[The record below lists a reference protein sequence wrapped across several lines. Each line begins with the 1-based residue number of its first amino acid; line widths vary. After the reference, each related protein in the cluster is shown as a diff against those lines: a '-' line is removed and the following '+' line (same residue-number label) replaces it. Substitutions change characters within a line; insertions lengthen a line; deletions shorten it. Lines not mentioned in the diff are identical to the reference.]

1 MGLWSR
7 RAALHS
13 GAGAMLAAVV
23 GRRACAAAAPP
34 SSPLHFD
41 DLERFEALVAD
52 RGSERIVAD
61 YLRKPSPGLT
71 AYLAAYRVT
80 PEVYRDRLAE
90 RPRFY
95 ASLIGLR
102 EKLRPFEPAIE
113 QGIARLRTLFPGVPP
128 VPVYFL
134 VGTLGPGAT
143 VKEVGPAPDAS
154 GLGILMPAELLGMTR
169 ETDLSEFPEGRAGR
183 AGVEDVAG
191 YVAHE
196 YGHVVQ
202 VHHQGLTRYRA
213 LYTAPGRAT
222 NLALAVREG
231 AAELLSRLATG
242 QLRERHHY
250 FRAHETELRREFGAI
265 ASRRAADSRGWFSG
279 ANERRPDRPPQLGY
293 ALGLDLCRQFLDAAP
308 DRRAA
313 LRAIVSAAEPADF
326 AAIAGRYLDS

>member
-7 RAALHS
+7 RTVLHS
-13 GAGAMLAAVV
+13 GAGALLSAVV
-23 GRRACAAAAPP
+23 GRRACAAATPP
-34 SSPLHFD
+34 SSSLHFG
-41 DLERFEALVAD
+41 DLERFEALVA
-52 RGSERIVAD
+52 GGGPERIAAD
-61 YLRKPSPGLT
+61 YLRTPSPGLT

-80 PEVYRDRLAE
+80 PEAYRDRLAE

-102 EKLRPFEPAIE
+102 VRLRPFEAATE
-113 QGIARLRTLFPGVPP
+113 QGMVRLRSLFPGVPA

-143 VKEVGPAPDAS
+143 VKEVAPAPDAS

-183 AGVEDVAG
+183 ARVEDVAG

-202 VHHQGLTRYRA
+202 VHHQGLARYRA
-213 LYTAPGRAT
+213 LYTVPGRAT

-231 AAELLSRLATG
+231 AAELLSWLATG
-242 QLRERHHY
+242 QTRERHHY
-250 FRAHETELRREFGAI
+250 FRAHEAELRREFGAI
-265 ASRRAADSRGWFSG
+265 ASGRAADSRGWFSG
-279 ANERRPDRPPQLGY
+279 ANERQPDRPVQLGY
-293 ALGLDLCRQFLDAAP
+293 ALGLDMCRQFLDRAP
-308 DRRAA
+308 DRSAA
-313 LRAIVSAAEPADF
+313 LCAIVSAAEPADF
-326 AAIAGRYLDS
+326 AAIAGPYLDS